1 MKYSAKQIAE
11 RLDLPEP
18 TDEQCAIIEA
28 DLTPGI
34 TIAGAGSGKTTVV
47 SQRVLY
53 LVANGLVEP
62 QQIIGLTF
70 TNKAAGEMS
79 DKISSHFATFRKK
92 EGITSPSTEMPTIQ
106 TYNSF
111 ASGLVSEYGATIGVE
126 PDTQVL
132 DDASAIELAD
142 QIVATAHPDFIPAG
156 KSRSSLVKELIQLAG
171 QANEHLRTPEDII
184 TYLDT
189 CLYAFLNRE
198 FIDDCIAAIK
208 RKKSISPQEK
218 EDHISLLQELTA
230 PYLDTPGKL
239 WPADIA
245 EQVFTHLESLE
256 ICTQIA
262 DVRNKKRLAH
272 LLDTFASVKNQN
284 RAMQF
289 SDQVSF
295 AYQAMMADPN
305 IVESERAKWKVVF
318 LDEYQDTSDSQ
329 VKMLK
334 TLFAGLPITA
344 VGDPRQSIY
353 AWRGASEL
361 NIEGFP
367 HDFVSPGQ
375 RAASFTM
382 TTSFRNSQRVLAIAN
397 AIAGRLPEDSEDT
410 RLKPITTNNEVTSPL
425 GDVEVS
431 VTQGKTHPTYVS
443 DQLESLVEW
452 MRGRTGHRAVLVRK
466 RMHFAPVAQALTAA
480 GFDVQ
485 VVGDAGGMGDPFV
498 ADTVAILNVATDPH
512 AVEHLMR
519 LLTGRVCSL
528 GAHDLRAFNTIVK
541 NANAEASATPLTAV
555 ECVDSF
561 ATREYSELSLQAN
574 ERLRSLAFKL
584 REVRKNHGGAI
595 HMIRTIM
602 RVFDMSY
609 ELASLPHERAESHRA
624 NIDTFVSAV
633 SSYVARNPTVSMTA
647 VLAWLELANEH
658 DAISPPPESLDESAV
673 TIMTVHASK
682 GLEFDAVAL
691 PFLTMGDL
699 PTQPRSYQAWL
710 TLGEL
715 PYPLRGD
722 ATKLPHLDLAQEPH
736 VSVSEMKNMFKQSQ
750 ADKED
755 IEDFIDAES
764 IDEKQLPIRD
774 QIALYHRRQERRLAY
789 VAVTRAKAHLWL
801 GASYWGHRTTANQL
815 SPFLLEAIGTLNVAG
830 ANIEIPECEPD
841 KPEGLPVE
849 VQWPPVISEA
859 EQKKQSRTRDFVRS
873 QAPLDLDSPVSIGD
887 EGFHRVFARVQK
899 IMSDARPQPPRVPQ
913 RMSTTDLVKYRA
925 NADAY
930 MREVQRPMPQ
940 QPSEYA
946 ALGTAFH
953 AWVEQHFGQSALTDI
968 HEAQMRKALPAHVR
982 KRFDSLVATFE
993 RSAYANRV
1001 PHAVELPFELELG
1014 GRKVPGKI
1022 DAVFKDGDR
1031 VTVVDWKT
1039 GRKPSADILDTMAT
1053 QLAIYVHAVQKLPEY
1068 ADCEVGAEFYFV
1080 GSDETFTPDT
1090 LPSLDI
1096 AGILDAAP

>member
-1 MKYSAKQIAE
+1 MKYSAVDLAQI
-11 RLDLPEP
+11 LDLPSP
-18 TDEQCAIIEA
+18 TEEQRRIIEA

-79 DKISSHFATFRKK
+79 EKISSHFAKFRSQN
-92 EGITSPSTEMPTIQ
+92 TNTAPNTEMPTIQ

-111 ASGLVSEYGATIGVE
+111 ASGLASEYGATIGIE

-142 QIVATAHPDFIPAG
+142 HVVATAHPDFIPPG
-156 KSRSSLVKELIQLAG
+156 KSRSRLVKELIQLAG
-171 QANEHLRTPEDII
+171 QANEHLCEPDGII
-184 TYLDT
+184 TYLDR
-189 CLYAFLNRE
+189 CLSAFLNSE
-198 FIDDCIAAIK
+198 FIDDCIATIK
-208 RKKSISPQEK
+208 RKRNIDAQEK
-218 EDHISLLQELTA
+218 EDYISLLRDLTA
-230 PYLDTPGKL
+230 PCLDAPGRL
-239 WPADIA
+239 WPEDVT
-245 EQVFTHLESLE
+245 EQVFTLLETLGVCPE
-256 ICTQIA
+256 IA

-272 LLDTFASVKNQN
+272 LLGAFAALKKEK

-295 AYQAMMADPN
+295 AYQAMKADPN
-305 IVESERAKWKVVF
+305 IVQSERAKWKVVF

-367 HDFVSPGQ
+367 RDFASLGHDT
-375 RAASFTM
+375 ASFTM
-382 TTSFRNSQRVLAIAN
+382 TTSFRNSQRVLSAAN
-397 AIAGRLPEDSEDT
+397 AVARRLPEDSEAT
-410 RLKPITTNNEVTSPL
+410 RLTPITVNNEVMSPL
-425 GDVEVS
+425 GNIEVS
-431 VTQGKTHPTYVS
+431 VTQGKSHPAYVN
-443 DQLESLVEW
+443 DQLATLVEW
-452 MRGRTGHRAVLVRK
+452 TRERTGHRAVLVRK

-485 VVGDAGGMGDPFV
+485 VVGDAGGMDDPFV
-498 ADTVAILNVATDPH
+498 ADIVALLNVATDPH

-519 LLTGRVCSL
+519 LLTGRVCAL
-528 GAHDLRAFNTIVK
+528 GAHDLRAFNSLVK

-561 ATREYSELSLQAN
+561 ANREYAELSETAN
-574 ERLRSLAFKL
+574 VRLRRLAHKL
-584 REVRKNHGGAI
+584 RDVRKNHGGII
-595 HMIRTIM
+595 HIIRTII

-609 ELASLPHERAESHRA
+609 ELASLPTERADSHRA
-624 NIDTFVSAV
+624 NIDTFISAV
-633 SSYVARNPTVSMTA
+633 SSYTARNPTASMAT
-647 VLAWLELANEH
+647 VLAWLELANEN
-658 DAISPPPESLDESAV
+658 DAISSPPESLDASAV

-691 PFLTMGDL
+691 PFLTTGDL
-699 PTQPRSYQAWL
+699 PTQPRSYRAWL
-710 TLGEL
+710 ALGEL

-722 ATKLPHLDLAQEPH
+722 ATKLPHLDLAEESLT
-736 VSVSEMKNMFKQSQ
+736 SVSDVKKRFSETE

-755 IEDFIDAES
+755 IEDFVDAKNV
-764 IDEKQLPIRD
+764 DPTTLPLRD

-789 VAVTRAKAHLWL
+789 VAVTRAKEHLWL
-801 GASYWGHRTTANQL
+801 GASYWGHRSTANQL
-815 SPFLLEAIGTLNVAG
+815 SPFLLEVISALNSAG
-830 ANIEIPECEPD
+830 ANIEIPQCEPE

-849 VQWPPVISEA
+849 VQWPPVLSQA
-859 EQKKQSRTRDFVRS
+859 EQEKQNRAREFVR
-873 QAPLDLDSPVSIGD
+873 QQEPLDLTGEPANSD
-887 EGFHRVFARVQK
+887 EGFVRVVARAQK
-899 IMSDARPQPPRVPQ
+899 IMSDTRPQPPRTPQ
-913 RMSTTDLVKYRA
+913 RMSTTDMVKYRA
-925 NADAY
+925 DADAY
-930 MREVQRPMPQ
+930 MREIQRPMPQ
-940 QPSEYA
+940 KPSEYA

-953 AWVEQHFGQSALTDI
+953 AWVEQRYGQSTLTDI

-982 KRFDSLVATFE
+982 KRFDSLVSTFE
-993 RSAYANRV
+993 GSNYANRV

-1022 DAVFKDGDR
+1022 DAVFKDGNH

-1039 GRKPSADILDTMAT
+1039 GKKPSADILDTMAT
-1053 QLAIYVHAVQKLPEY
+1053 QLAVYVQAVQKLPEY
-1068 ADCEVGAEFYFV
+1068 ADCEVSAEFYFV
-1080 GSDETFTPDT
+1080 GSDETFTPES

-1096 AGILDAAP
+1096 ASVLDEAP

>member
-1 MKYSAKQIAE
+1 MKYTATDLAQI
-11 RLDLPEP
+11 LDLPSP
-18 TDEQCAIIEA
+18 TEEQRRIIEA

-79 DKISSHFATFRKK
+79 EKISSHFDKFRSKN
-92 EGITSPSTEMPTIQ
+92 TNTAPSTEMPTIQ

-111 ASGLVSEYGATIGVE
+111 ASGLASEYGATIGVE

-142 QIVATAHPDFIPAG
+142 QVVATAHPDFIPPG
-156 KSRSSLVKELIQLAG
+156 KPRSSLVKELIHLAG
-171 QANEHLRTPEDII
+171 QANEHLCAPEDII
-184 TYLDT
+184 TYLNR
-189 CLYAFLNRE
+189 CLYAFLNSE
-198 FIDDCIAAIK
+198 FIDDCIATIK
-208 RKKSISPQEK
+208 NKRSIGAQEK
-218 EDHISLLQELTA
+218 EDYSSFLRELTA
-230 PYLDTPGKL
+230 SYLDAPGRL
-239 WPADIA
+239 WPEDVT
-245 EQVFTHLESLE
+245 EQVFTLLETLG
-256 ICTQIA
+256 ICPAIA

-272 LLDTFASVKNQN
+272 LLGAFAALKKEK

-295 AYQAMMADPN
+295 AYQAMKADPN
-305 IVESERAKWKVVF
+305 IVQSERAKWKVVF

-367 HDFVSPGQ
+367 CDFASPGHDT
-375 RAASFTM
+375 ASFTM
-382 TTSFRNSQRVLAIAN
+382 TTSFRNSQRVLAVAN
-397 AIAGRLPEDSEDT
+397 AVAGRLPEDSEDT
-410 RLKPITTNNEVTSPL
+410 RLKPITVNNEVTSPL
-425 GDVEVS
+425 GNIEVS
-431 VTQGKTHPTYVS
+431 VTQGKAHPTYVS
-443 DQLESLVEW
+443 DQLENLVEW
-452 MRGRTGHRAVLVRK
+452 MRDREGHRAVLVRK

-480 GFDVQ
+480 GLDVQ
-485 VVGDAGGMGDPFV
+485 VVGDGGGMDDPFV
-498 ADTVAILNVATDPH
+498 ADIVAILNVASDPH

-519 LLTGRVCSL
+519 LLTGRVCTL
-528 GAHDLRAFNTIVK
+528 GAHDLRAFNSLVK

-561 ATREYSELSLQAN
+561 ANREYAELSEAAN
-574 ERLRSLAFKL
+574 VRLRSLAHKL
-584 REVRKNHGGAI
+584 RDVRKNHGGVI
-595 HMIRTIM
+595 HMIRTII
-602 RVFDMSY
+602 RVFDLSY
-609 ELASLPHERAESHRA
+609 ELASLPTERADSHRA

-633 SSYVARNPTVSMTA
+633 SSYVARNPMASMTA

-658 DAISPPPESLDESAV
+658 DAISSPPESLDPSAV

-691 PFLTMGDL
+691 PFLTTGDL
-699 PTQPRSYQAWL
+699 PTKPRSYRAWL
-710 TLGEL
+710 ALGEL

-722 ATKLPHLDLAQEPH
+722 ATKLPRLDLAQRAH
-736 VSVSEMKNMFKQSQ
+736 TSVSDMKNLFDETE

-755 IEDFIDAES
+755 IEDFFDASNVGHSE
-764 IDEKQLPIRD
+764 LPLRD
-774 QIALYHRRQERRLAY
+774 QISLYHRRQERRLAY
-789 VAVTRAKAHLWL
+789 VAVTRAKQQLWL
-801 GASYWGHRTTANQL
+801 GASYWGHRKSANQL
-815 SPFLLEAIGTLNVAG
+815 SPFLTEAITVLNQAG
-830 ANIEIPECEPD
+830 ANIEIPECDAEA
-841 KPEGLPVE
+841 PENTPVE
-849 VQWPPVISEA
+849 VQWPAVISET
-859 EQKKQSRTRDFVRS
+859 EQKKQSRTRDFVRQ
-873 QAPLDLDSPVSIGD
+873 QAPLDLSATPDSGD
-887 EGFHRVFARVQK
+887 EGFHRVVARVQK
-899 IMSDARPQPPRVPQ
+899 IMSDASPQPPRTPQ
-913 RMSTTDLVKYRA
+913 RMSTTDVVKYRA
-925 NADAY
+925 DADAY

-940 QPSEYA
+940 EPSEYA

-953 AWVEQHFGQSALTDI
+953 AWVEQHYGQSALTDI
-968 HEAQMRKALPAHVR
+968 HEAHMRKALPQRVQ
-982 KRFDSLVATFE
+982 KRFDSLVSTFE
-993 RSAYANRV
+993 GSNYANRV

-1039 GRKPSADILDTMAT
+1039 GKKPSAEILDTMAT
-1053 QLAIYVHAVQKLPEY
+1053 QLAIYVQAVQKLPEY
-1068 ADCEVGAEFYFV
+1068 AGCEVGAEFYFV
-1080 GSDETFTPDT
+1080 GSDETFAPDT

-1096 AGILDAAP
+1096 EGILDQAP